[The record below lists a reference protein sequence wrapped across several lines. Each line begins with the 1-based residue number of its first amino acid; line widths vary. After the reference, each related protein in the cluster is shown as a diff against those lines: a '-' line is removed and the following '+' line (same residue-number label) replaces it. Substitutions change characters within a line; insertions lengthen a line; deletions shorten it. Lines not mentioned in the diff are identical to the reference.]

1 MDPNLR
7 PNKSQTGAP
16 PASHWRK
23 DEDLDEASK
32 ESFPASDPPAYN
44 AGISKLPPEQPP
56 APKESKETK
65 PTKRSVEK
73 STMGS
78 APKKAVENPQ
88 SGEQAPMGANPPEAP
103 KIDKVVADA
112 YREVQPKGFK
122 DHPESSVEAADFDVD
137 DTSGGE

>member
-1 MDPNLR
+1 MEPTPQQPN
-7 PNKSQTGAP
+7 PPKTGAP

-44 AGISKLPPEQPP
+44 AGISKLPPEQAP
-56 APKESKETK
+56 APKQEPQKD
-65 PTKRSVEK
+65 
-73 STMGS
+73 TMGS
-78 APKKAVENPQ
+78 APKKAVENPN

-103 KIDKVVADA
+103 TIDKVVADA